1 MEANEKTRRLLKS
14 GAPLHDEDWV
24 GNIGGVHYG
33 KSSHPVRSRYRPAG
47 LVGVALLASRSI
59 AQAPP
64 APGSVTYRYDSLG
77 RVVQDIYP
85 AKSAAYDYDAAGNW
99 VTFTLN

>member
-1 MEANEKTRRLLKS
+1 M
-14 GAPLHDEDWV
+14 
-24 GNIGGVHYG
+24 GNLRILFVAVIAL
-33 KSSHPVRSRYRPAG
+33 PG

-64 APGSVTYRYDSLG
+64 TPGSVTYRYDSLG

-85 AKSAAYDYDAAGNW
+85 AKSAAYDCDAAGNW